1 MSLMPLDEVSNEAY
15 ANHPSD
21 AIDLGRQAITLFLSL
36 GTVVFCGWVNGR
48 F

>member
-1 MSLMPLDEVSNEAY
+1 MSLMPLDEVSIEAY

-21 AIDLGRQAITLFLSL
+21 PVDLKRQAITLLLSL